1 MKKKTTFTGKLLRID
16 LSASTYSKEKIPER
30 YLRQFISARGLSA
43 RYLYEELKPNTDPLG
58 PENKIILSI
67 GVLGGTGLQGFS
79 KWCVM
84 SKSPLTGTIFR
95 SIAGG
100 NFGAW
105 MKHAGYDLIIIEGRA
120 PGTSYLYLDREG
132 VQFLKADDLSGM
144 DPRHLQQIIKQRHG
158 RRTESACIGMAG
170 ERLVRY
176 AVITSG
182 ERTAS
187 RGGMGTVMG
196 SKNLKAISINVPV
209 RAPAPFDVVRL
220 KGLVRRQISI
230 LKDHPRRKKMSTIG
244 TPYLSTGLNEAGI
257 LPVRNFQAGSMRD
270 VHDISGEE
278 FHKLKKGKAGCYQC
292 MTRCGGMREVTRGP
306 LRGKQIDGPEYE
318 TIYAFGPLLGITDKS
333 FIIDANALCDYYGI
347 DTISTGACVAFACEL
362 FEKGIISIYDTDG
375 LELVWGNKESLFPL
389 IEKIGKREGF
399 GRILGEGIERAGVH
413 IGEEAVNY
421 SKHIKGLELA
431 GYEPRGVK
439 GYALSM
445 ASSNI
450 GGSHMYGRPRE
461 ELTGKVD
468 PFSEEGKGPSIARA
482 QKDQALEDSLIACT
496 FGNSGLDL
504 RMYSQFLTSATGIEN
519 FGSIENLC
527 KIGERIICI
536 ERCFNIREGFGRRD
550 DALPKRMVSEPL
562 MDAGPS
568 TGQFVKNIDKLLDE
582 YYEALGYTR
591 EGVPTAEKL
600 KDLGIEELAKEIMTD
615 NSAVKATAHKGGC
628 PVCISGNHSATKNH
642 YHKEEKR

>member
-1 MKKKTTFTGKLLRID
+1 MTTFAGKLLRID
-16 LSASTYSKEKIPER
+16 LSTSTYGEEEIPDQ

-43 RYLYEELKPNTDPLG
+43 RYLYEELKPKTDPLG
-58 PENKIILSI
+58 PENKIIMSI
-67 GVLGGTGLQGFS
+67 GVLSSTGLQGFS

-120 PGTSYLYLDREG
+120 PGATYVYLDKTG
-132 VQFLKADDLSGM
+132 VHFLNADDLSGM
-144 DPRHLQQIIKQRHG
+144 DPRHLQRKLKERHG
-158 RRTESACIGMAG
+158 LHTESACIGMAG

-196 SKNLKAISINVPV
+196 SKNLKAVSINVPV
-209 RAPAPFDVVRL
+209 RAPEPFDAVRL
-220 KGLVRRQISI
+220 KGLVRQQINI

-244 TPYLSTGLNEAGI
+244 TPYLTTGLNEAGI
-257 LPVRNFQAGSMRD
+257 LPVRNFQEGSIQNIQ
-270 VHDISGEE
+270 DISGEE
-278 FHKLKKGKAGCYQC
+278 FYKLKKGKAGCYQC

-306 LRGKQIDGPEYE
+306 LRGEQIDGPEYE

-362 FEKGIISIYDTDG
+362 FEKGIISTSDTDG
-375 LELVWGNKESLFPL
+375 LELVWGNKKSIFSL
-389 IEKIGKREGF
+389 IEKIGKREGI
-399 GRILGEGIERAGVH
+399 GRILGEGVERAGEQ
-413 IGEEAVNY
+413 IGEEAVIY

-468 PFSEEGKGPSIARA
+468 PFTEEGKGVSIAQA
-482 QKDQALEDSLIACT
+482 QREQALEDSLIACT

-504 RMYSQFLTSATGIEN
+504 RMYSEFLTSATGIEE
-519 FGSIENLC
+519 FGSTENLS

-536 ERCFNIREGFGRRD
+536 ERCFNVREGFSRKD
-550 DALPKRMVSEPL
+550 DSLPKRMFSEPL
-562 MDAGPS
+562 RNAGPS
-568 TGQFVKNIDKLLDE
+568 TGQVVKDLDKLLDE
-582 YYEALGYTR
+582 YYEALGYTK
-591 EGVPTAEKL
+591 EGVPTIEKL
-600 KDLGIEELAKEIMTD
+600 KELGMEDVMEDIM
-615 NSAVKATAHKGGC
+615 NSL
-628 PVCISGNHSATKNH
+628 
-642 YHKEEKR
+642 

>member
-1 MKKKTTFTGKLLRID
+1 MTTFAGKLLRID
-16 LSASTYSKEKIPER
+16 LSSSTYGEEEIPER

-43 RYLYEELKPNTDPLG
+43 RYLYEELKPKTDPLG
-58 PENKIILSI
+58 PENKIIMSI
-67 GVLGGTGLQGFS
+67 GVLGSTGLQGFS

-120 PGTSYLYLDREG
+120 PGASYIYLDKEG
-132 VQFLKADDLSGM
+132 VHFLKADDLSGM
-144 DPRHLQQIIKQRHG
+144 DPRQLQRKLKERHG
-158 RRTESACIGMAG
+158 PHTESACIGMAG

-196 SKNLKAISINVPV
+196 SKNLKAVSINVPV
-209 RAPAPFDVVRL
+209 RVPVPFDVVRI
-220 KGLVRRQISI
+220 KGLVRQQISI

-244 TPYLSTGLNEAGI
+244 TPYLATGLNEAGI
-257 LPVRNFQAGSMRD
+257 LPVRNFQEGSIRKIQ
-270 VHDISGEE
+270 DISGEE
-278 FHKLKKGKAGCYQC
+278 FYKLKKGKAGCYQC

-306 LRGKQIDGPEYE
+306 LSGKQIDGPEYE

-362 FEKGIISIYDTDG
+362 FEKGIITTSDTDG
-375 LELVWGNKESLFPL
+375 LELGWGNKKSIFSLT
-389 IEKIGKREGF
+389 EKIGKREGI
-399 GRILGEGIERAGVH
+399 GRILGEGVERAGDQ
-413 IGEEAVNY
+413 IGEEAVIY
-421 SKHIKGLELA
+421 AKHIKGLELA
-431 GYEPRGVK
+431 GYEPRGIK

-468 PFSEEGKGPSIARA
+468 PFTEEGKGESIAQA
-482 QKDQALEDSLIACT
+482 QREQALEDSLIACT

-504 RMYSQFLTSATGIEN
+504 RMYSEFLTSATGTEE
-519 FGSIENLC
+519 FGSTENLS

-536 ERCFNIREGFGRRD
+536 ERCFNIREGFGRID
-550 DALPKRMVSEPL
+550 DSLPKRMFSEPL
-562 MDAGPS
+562 RNAGPS
-568 TGQFVKNIDKLLDE
+568 TGQVVKNLDKLLDE
-582 YYEALGYTR
+582 YYEALGYTG
-591 EGVPTAEKL
+591 EGIPTVEKL
-600 KDLGIEELAKEIMTD
+600 KDLGIEELAKEIIND
-615 NSAVKATAHKGGC
+615 RRFLAN
-628 PVCISGNHSATKNH
+628 
-642 YHKEEKR
+642 

>member
-1 MKKKTTFTGKLLRID
+1 MTTFAGKLLRID
-16 LSASTYSKEKIPER
+16 LSASTYGEEEIPDR

-43 RYLYEELKPNTDPLG
+43 RYLYAELKPKADPLG
-58 PENKIILSI
+58 PENKIIMSI
-67 GVLGGTGLQGFS
+67 GVLGSTGLQGFS

-105 MKHAGYDLIIIEGRA
+105 IKHAGYDLIIIEGRA
-120 PGTSYLYLDREG
+120 PGASYIYLDKEG
-132 VQFLKADDLSGM
+132 VHFLKADDLSGM
-144 DPRHLQQIIKQRHG
+144 DPRHLQKKLKERHG
-158 RRTESACIGMAG
+158 FHTESACIGMAG

-196 SKNLKAISINVPV
+196 SKNLKAVSINVPV
-209 RAPAPFDVVRL
+209 RAPVPFDGIRL
-220 KGLVRRQISI
+220 KGLVRQQISI

-244 TPYLSTGLNEAGI
+244 TAYLATGLNEAGI
-257 LPVRNFQAGSMRD
+257 LPVRNFQAGSIKD
-270 VHDISGEE
+270 IQNISGEE
-278 FHKLKKGKAGCYQC
+278 FYKLKKGKAGCYQC

-306 LRGKQIDGPEYE
+306 LSGKQIDGPEYE

-362 FEKGIISIYDTDG
+362 FEKEIISTSDTDG
-375 LELVWGNKESLFPL
+375 LELIWGNKSAIFPL
-389 IEKIGKREGF
+389 IEKIGKREGI
-399 GRILGEGIERAGVH
+399 GRILGEGVERAGEH
-413 IGEEAVNY
+413 IGEEAVIY
-421 SKHIKGLELA
+421 SKHIKGLEMA
-431 GYEPRGVK
+431 GYEPRGIK

-468 PFSEEGKGPSIARA
+468 PFSEEGKGTSIARA
-482 QKDQALEDSLIACT
+482 QKEQALEDSLIACT

-504 RMYSQFLTSATGIEN
+504 MMYSEFLTSATGFEE
-519 FGSIENLC
+519 FGSTENLS

-536 ERCFNIREGFGRRD
+536 ERCFNIREGFGRID
-550 DALPKRMVSEPL
+550 DSLPKRMISEPL
-562 MDAGPS
+562 MNAGPS

-582 YYEALGYTR
+582 YYEALGYTH

-600 KDLGIEELAKEIMTD
+600 KDLGIKELAKEIID
-615 NSAVKATAHKGGC
+615 DRRFLAN
-628 PVCISGNHSATKNH
+628 
-642 YHKEEKR
+642 